1 MSGRSEV
8 VSVIRHHVRPG
19 SEAAYE
25 RWSKEVLP
33 IAQGFPGHQGVTII
47 RPPAGSRVYT
57 VVLHFDRLEHLRGW
71 LESDTR
77 RDLLARIEPHLS
89 GNVEIEIRPGLE
101 VWMPPPGQAPARPYK
116 QFLLVWA
123 VIYPLQL
130 VVPQVIVRVVD
141 APLPLRAVIGSG
153 VIVALMTWLIMPRL
167 TRAVSGWLYR

>member
-19 SEAAYE
+19 SEDAYE

-33 IAQGFPGHQGVTII
+33 IAQAFPGHQGVTII

-57 VVLHFDRLEHLRGW
+57 VVLHFDNLEHLRGW
-71 LESDTR
+71 LESVTR
-77 RDLLARIEPHLS
+77 QALLARIEPHLATDIE
-89 GNVEIEIRPGLE
+89 VEIRPGLE
-101 VWMPPPGQAPARPYK
+101 VWMPPPGQTPARPWK

-130 VVPQVIVRVVD
+130 AVPQTLQRLVDLPVPVR
-141 APLPLRAVIGSG
+141 AILGSG
-153 VIVALMTWLIMPRL
+153 IIVALMTWAIMPRL
-167 TRAVSGWLYR
+167 TKAVSRWLYR